1 MKLPEIKRLAQSH
14 SLDELKAAEN
24 ALYDEATLAIEVRG
38 DDEGEKLTHILAAQ
52 DIVTNMQKGMSLPEA
67 VRAYSQRV
75 RNSIS

>member
-14 SLDELKAAEN
+14 TLEQLKKAEQ
-24 ALYDEATLAIEVRG
+24 ALYEEQVPEIEING
-38 DDEGEKLTHILAAQ
+38 EDEGEKLTHILAAQ
-52 DIVTNMQKGMSLPEA
+52 DIVQNLEKGLSFNEA

>member
-24 ALYDEATLAIEVRG
+24 ALYDEATPAIEVHG
-38 DDEGEKLTHILAAQ
+38 DDAGEKLTHILAAQ
-52 DIVTNMQKGMSLPEA
+52 DIVTNMQKGMSLSEA

>member
-1 MKLPEIKRLAQSH
+1 MKMAEIKRLAQTH
-14 SLDELKAAEN
+14 SLSELKLAE
-24 ALYDEATLAIEVRG
+24 EAMYEEQDLGIEVHG

-52 DIVTNMQKGMSLPEA
+52 DLVQNMEKGMSINDA